1 MILGTNPVDVMR
13 SAVNGTTGR
22 VAPVDAQGKPEVAP
36 DVEVLQEQGTPSTA
50 EKVFGT
56 VESTGWNIVNLEFF
70 PMIAA
75 GVLGGVVG
83 AGDWI
88 RKKTGYGVS
97 SAEKPG
103 VVTKLANLLKL
114 PSRVMGATTIGD
126 LASPSTLSENVKTA
140 WNNRAMANDAFETLR
155 AEKLA
160 ARAIPAS
167 TLPASLTFA
176 GNVSTRIGNLV
187 QEAVHVVDRIPGSPL
202 TRLQKLFEG
211 RAQAKLVGAAE
222 SLDNLHSVLATS
234 GRVLPEAH
242 IANIRTAIADLKPL
256 LTPQTTALAAGTLAD
271 RATALSKSL
280 EGLKGYVKEM
290 ANVPSGL
297 TQTVN
302 ALEANAA
309 SVAKNITKSAGWL
322 ERATGWRSI
331 GSGIASLP
339 AKLKGMPLSTGLMG
353 TAFLAMGAAAA
364 AKTLREHSEDKQ
376 GAHRL
381 QQDLQGLPDSPL
393 AAEMREAMAGAASK
407 SRNHALMQGAVN
419 VATTGLSMR
428 MLKGG
433 GMMAML
439 PMIGAQMFGGTAAE
453 ILTPRDQFPH
463 LYNELS
469 NAHAKG
475 QQLTTQHYSA
485 LLGMALPNHLKD
497 VSMDGAL
504 MHAVTQQYAQAK
516 FSPQQVLQDVATGGF
531 DQRAAQLKQQMQAQA
546 AKPAAAA
553 PAAAEA
559 PAPEATAEAKP
570 VVGKFTQAV
579 AGHGHHHAHGKH
591 APVAMAAPVNDSSP
605 SAVPTMHV
613 GGIAHEGRVG
623 QVAAVAVAS

>member
-1 MILGTNPVDVMR
+1 MILGNNPVDVMR
-13 SAVNGTTGR
+13 GAVNGATGR
-22 VAPVDAQGKPEVAP
+22 VAPTGASGQPQVAP
-36 DVEVLQEQGTPSTA
+36 DVEVLQEQGTPSSA

-75 GVLGGVVG
+75 GVLGGVVS

-88 RKKTGYGVS
+88 RSKTGFGVS

-114 PSRVMGATTIGD
+114 PSRFMGSTTIGD
-126 LASPSTLSENVKTA
+126 LASPSTLSENAKMA
-140 WNNRAMANDAFETLR
+140 WGNRTLTNQAFEDLR
-155 AEKLA
+155 DKHLA
-160 ARAIPAS
+160 TRAVPALEATANRLS
-167 TLPASLTFA
+167 FA
-176 GNVSTRIGNLV
+176 GNVSSHVGNIV
-187 QEAVHVVDRIPGSPL
+187 QQGVNAVDRIPGSPL
-202 TRLQKLFEG
+202 SRLQKILEG
-211 RAQAKLVGAAE
+211 RAQAKLVGAAQ
-222 SLDNLHSVLATS
+222 SLDNLHTVLATS
-234 GRVLPEAH
+234 GRVLPEAQV
-242 IANIRTAIADLKPL
+242 AAIRTAAADLKPL
-256 LTPQTTALAAGTLAD
+256 LTPQISALATGTLAD
-271 RATALSKSL
+271 RSAALARSL
-280 EGLKGYVKEM
+280 EPLKGHVAQM
-290 ANVPSGL
+290 ANAPAAL

-309 SVAKNITKSAGWL
+309 NVVKNINKSAGWL
-322 ERATGWRSI
+322 ERATGWKSI

-339 AKLKGMPLSTGLMG
+339 GKLKGMPLSTGLMG
-353 TAFLAMGAAAA
+353 TAFLAMGAASA
-364 AKTLREHSEDKQ
+364 AKNLREYGEDKR

-393 AAEMREAMAGAASK
+393 AAEMREAMAGAAGK

-439 PMIGAQMFGGTAAE
+439 PLFGAQMFGGTAAE

-485 LLGMALPNHLKD
+485 LLGMALPKHLKD
-497 VSMDGAL
+497 VNMDGAL

-516 FSPQQVLQDVATGGF
+516 FSPQQLLQDVATGGF
-531 DQRAAQLKQQMQAQA
+531 DQRAALLKQQMEAQA
-546 AKPAAAA
+546 AKPAAV
-553 PAAAEA
+553 EA
-559 PAPEATAEAKP
+559 PAPEAAAEAKP
-570 VVGKFTQAV
+570 VIGKFTQAV
-579 AGHGHHHAHGKH
+579 NGQSQHHAHVKQ
-591 APVAMAAPVNDSSP
+591 APVVMAAPAMDALS

-623 QVAAVAVAS
+623 QTAAVAVGS